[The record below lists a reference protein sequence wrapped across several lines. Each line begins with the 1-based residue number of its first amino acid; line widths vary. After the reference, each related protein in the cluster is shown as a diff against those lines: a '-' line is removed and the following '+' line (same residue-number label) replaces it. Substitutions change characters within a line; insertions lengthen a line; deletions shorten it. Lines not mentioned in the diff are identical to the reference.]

1 MQEEVNKQVVGV
13 AIKGGKIT
21 ATTLAK
27 ALELLVKEIEK
38 NNSQPKTYR
47 GKQTIKQLMSQDATI
62 NNIEITDSNIKAF
75 ERTANKYGID
85 YALKKDVSQ
94 TPPRYL
100 VFFKGRDIDVMT
112 AAFKEFSQGVVKQN
126 EKPSILQKL
135 SRQIQLM
142 KNQQRE
148 RQKQK
153 TKDRDMSL

>member
-1 MQEEVNKQVVGV
+1 
-13 AIKGGKIT
+13 
-21 ATTLAK
+21 
-27 ALELLVKEIEK
+27 
-38 NNSQPKTYR
+38 
-47 GKQTIKQLMSQDATI
+47 
-62 NNIEITDSNIKAF
+62 
-75 ERTANKYGID
+75 
-85 YALKKDVSQ
+85 
-94 TPPRYL
+94 
-100 VFFKGRDIDVMT
+100 MT

>member
-1 MQEEVNKQVVGV
+1 
-13 AIKGGKIT
+13 
-21 ATTLAK
+21 
-27 ALELLVKEIEK
+27 
-38 NNSQPKTYR
+38 
-47 GKQTIKQLMSQDATI
+47 MSQDATI